1 MQITIKKGLDLPMT
15 GSPEQRIEE
24 GPHIGRVAVIGG
36 DFIGMK
42 PTMLVAEGDRVK
54 RGQPL
59 FEDKKNPG
67 VLYAAP
73 AAGEV
78 EAINRGARR
87 VLQSVVIRVE
97 GDDAAEFTAFDDAQ
111 IDAGLDSAAVREQL
125 IASGLWV
132 SLRTRPY
139 SKVPAVDASPAAL
152 FVTSID
158 SNAGAADPAV
168 VIADDPEAY
177 QRGLKVLRALVDCKI
192 WVCKRAGAAIDVPQL
207 PNLEVAEFRGPH
219 PSGLVGTHI
228 HNLEPVS
235 ADRVVWHINYQDVMA
250 VGRLFAQ
257 GQLDTQR
264 VIALSGPEVT
274 RPRLLRT
281 VLGACTDELIAGEID
296 TSTEVRVLSGAV
308 LSGRRAAGW
317 GRYLSRYHNQI
328 TVLREG
334 REREF
339 MGWVAPGTDKFS
351 ANNVFVSALR
361 RARQT
366 FAFSTSQN
374 GSPRAMVPIGNYER
388 VMPLDVLP
396 TQLLRALLVKDT
408 DTAQALGCL
417 ELDEEDLALCSFVCV
432 GKYDYGPYL
441 RANLEQIE
449 KEG

>member
-1 MQITIKKGLDLPMT
+1 
-15 GSPEQRIEE
+15 
-24 GPHIGRVAVIGG
+24 
-36 DFIGMK
+36 
-42 PTMLVAEGDRVK
+42 
-54 RGQPL
+54 
-59 FEDKKNPG
+59 
-67 VLYAAP
+67 
-73 AAGEV
+73 
-78 EAINRGARR
+78 
-87 VLQSVVIRVE
+87 
-97 GDDAAEFTAFDDAQ
+97 
-111 IDAGLDSAAVREQL
+111 
-125 IASGLWV
+125 
-132 SLRTRPY
+132 
-139 SKVPAVDASPAAL
+139 
-152 FVTSID
+152 VTSID

-168 VIADDPEAY
+168 VIADEPQAY

-192 WVCKRAGAAIDVPQL
+192 WVCKRAGATIDVPQL
-207 PNLEVAEFRGPH
+207 ANLDVAEFSGPH

-228 HNLEPVS
+228 HKLEPVS
-235 ADRVVWHINYQDVMA
+235 AERVVWHINYQDVMA
-250 VGRLFAQ
+250 IGRLFAQ

-264 VIALSGPEVT
+264 VIALSGPEAT